1 MRLLHLKKNTGMS
14 HCISGCF
21 RCLGIFVHQDNPIQG
36 LNFVQLDAI
45 FSATHFCGSEQN
57 IQNWSELGVTQPW
70 GRLKIQK
77 FGRNSVSGTHGV
89 FKSKVLCGGDFSNSV
104 NEMLGASSVVQAVAS
119 TPSTIGYSGVV
130 SAVVGARLVALDD
143 YGTDYTLPTRAN
155 IISGKYPLSRKLY
168 LYVNKPPNRSLSRRE
183 REFIKFIY
191 SREGQE
197 AVNRSGYISVST
209 ELARQELEKVGLKL

>member
-1 MRLLHLKKNTGMS
+1 M
-14 HCISGCF
+14 
-21 RCLGIFVHQDNPIQG
+21 
-36 LNFVQLDAI
+36 
-45 FSATHFCGSEQN
+45 
-57 IQNWSELGVTQPW
+57 
-70 GRLKIQK
+70 
-77 FGRNSVSGTHGV
+77 
-89 FKSKVLCGGDFSNSV
+89 
-104 NEMLGASSVVQAVAS
+104 
-119 TPSTIGYSGVV
+119 V